1 MTFNSIPGRD
11 AYATFAG
18 YLFQVNVT
26 ILRWL
31 ELASADRLELEAG
44 EDIDLV
50 QGASAKGDC
59 EKHRV
64 MEQLKQKPS
73 NITLRNPD
81 CLEAIANYC
90 CHREA
95 NPGAPLNFRFLTTAT
110 VTKE

>member
-18 YLFQVNVT
+18 YLFQVNGT

-50 QGASAKGDC
+50 QGASAKGDS

-64 MEQLKQKPS
+64 MEQLKRKPCNTIVAAEPS
-73 NITLRNPD
+73 EWTHLSPRSAFT
-81 CLEAIANYC
+81 E
-90 CHREA
+90 
-95 NPGAPLNFRFLTTAT
+95 G
-110 VTKE
+110 KK

>member
-50 QGASAKGDC
+50 QGASAKGDS

-64 MEQLKQKPS
+64 MEQLKQKP
-73 NITLRNPD
+73 L
-81 CLEAIANYC
+81 NY
-90 CHREA
+90 
-95 NPGAPLNFRFLTTAT
+95 LM
-110 VTKE
+110 